1 MYKTKKLWKL
11 YKTTKK
17 YTTKRLKRSIKKL
30 KRKKTTMSDGTRT
43 LYLHIGTPWETDTVT
58 TRPFLHSEMYENE
71 YIVSK

>member
-1 MYKTKKLWKL
+1 MNAEDSLSGFQDCLIQLIINDRSYKKNKKE
-11 YKTTKK
+11 KK
-17 YTTKRLKRSIKKL
+17 
-30 KRKKTTMSDGTRT
+30 TMSDGTRT